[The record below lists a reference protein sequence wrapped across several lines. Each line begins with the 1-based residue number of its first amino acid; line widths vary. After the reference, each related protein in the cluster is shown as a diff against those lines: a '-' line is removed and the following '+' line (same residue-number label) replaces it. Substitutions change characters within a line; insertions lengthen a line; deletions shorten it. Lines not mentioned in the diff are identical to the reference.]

1 MIIMT
6 QTVHS
11 DTIDLLRECNA
22 GVKMGVSS
30 IDETMTFKLS
40 PELQKILDRSK
51 EKHLKMSKEIE
62 QRLDRFRDE
71 GKDPPMMAE
80 LMGKI
85 KANFKL
91 VTDDTDRAA
100 AEFITDGCNM
110 GIQSLSKY
118 LHQYAAAEEYS
129 KDITKKL
136 IAIEEQLGKNLRTFL

>member
-1 MIIMT
+1 MIE
-6 QTVHS
+6 Q
-11 DTIDLLRECNA
+11 DTIRLLRECDA

-30 IDETMTFKLS
+30 IDETMAFKLS
-40 PELQKILDRSK
+40 EPLQKILDRSK
-51 EKHLKMSKEIE
+51 QQHLKMSREIE
-62 QRLDRFRDE
+62 KRLDRFCDE

-80 LMGKI
+80 IMGKI

-91 VTDDTDRAA
+91 VTDETDRAA

-118 LHQYAAAEEYS
+118 LNQYAAAEEYS

-136 IAIEEQLGKNLRTFL
+136 IAIEEELSQDLRTFL